1 VTVFETYLWKRDQLL
16 SYDDKI
22 VEVKITQRALDNLK
36 RSQIIDCVKI
46 EMKRKNNFRF
56 NRF

>member
-1 VTVFETYLWKRDQLL
+1 MTVFETYLWKRDQLL